1 MEKTKKTKKKI
12 TPAENTKVLTMTE
25 EEAQK
30 IQQMRVFGFED
41 SMQVARGLMGS
52 IHENLL
58 RGDLIFA
65 YRSTATT
72 NKTPL
77 FQVVV
82 VNDLKYG
89 SDGQVYPTSLF
100 SVSLI
105 TAGYSAYIPHM
116 PVDYLDEVVG
126 DLEEGKADKKIIENF
141 KSIVENLKTKIKE
154 GKI

>member
-1 MEKTKKTKKKI
+1 MEKTKKTTKKKI
-12 TPAENTKVLTMTE
+12 TPAENKPSE
-25 EEAQK
+25 EELNRIK
-30 IQQMRVFGFED
+30 GMRIFGYED

-65 YRSTATT
+65 YRSTATS
-72 NKTPL
+72 NKSPL

-89 SDGQVYPTSLF
+89 NDGRTYPTKLF

-141 KSIVENLKTKIKE
+141 KSIVENIKTKIKE
-154 GKI
+154 G

>member
-1 MEKTKKTKKKI
+1 MEKTKKTTKKKI
-12 TPAENTKVLTMTE
+12 TPAENKPSE
-25 EEAQK
+25 EELNRIK
-30 IQQMRVFGFED
+30 GMRIFGYED

-58 RGDLIFA
+58 HGDLIFA
-65 YRSTATT
+65 YRSTATS
-72 NKTPL
+72 NKSPL

-89 SDGQVYPTSLF
+89 NDGRTYPTKLF

-141 KSIVENLKTKIKE
+141 KSIVENIKTKIKE
-154 GKI
+154 G

>member
-1 MEKTKKTKKKI
+1 MEKTKKTMKKKI
-12 TPAENTKVLTMTE
+12 TPAENKPSE
-25 EEAQK
+25 EELNRIK
-30 IQQMRVFGFED
+30 GMRIFGYED
-41 SMQVARGLMGS
+41 SMQVARSIMGS

-58 RGDLIFA
+58 HGDLIFA
-65 YRSTATT
+65 YRSTATS
-72 NKTPL
+72 NKSPL

-89 SDGQVYPTSLF
+89 NDGRTYPTKLF

-141 KSIVENLKTKIKE
+141 KLIVENIKTKIKE
-154 GKI
+154 G

>member
-1 MEKTKKTKKKI
+1 MEKTKKTTKKKI
-12 TPAENTKVLTMTE
+12 TSAENKPSE
-25 EEAQK
+25 EELNRIK
-30 IQQMRVFGFED
+30 GMRIFGYED
-41 SMQVARGLMGS
+41 SMQVARSIMGS

-58 RGDLIFA
+58 HGDLIFA
-65 YRSTATT
+65 YRSTATS
-72 NKTPL
+72 NKSQF

-89 SDGQVYPTSLF
+89 NDGRTYPTELF

-141 KSIVENLKTKIKE
+141 KLIVENIKTKIKE
-154 GKI
+154 G

>member
-1 MEKTKKTKKKI
+1 MEKTKKTTKKKI
-12 TPAENTKVLTMTE
+12 TPSENKPSE
-25 EEAQK
+25 EELNRIK
-30 IQQMRVFGFED
+30 EMRIFGYED
-41 SMQVARGLMGS
+41 SMQVARSIMGS
-52 IHENLL
+52 IHESLL
-58 RGDLIFA
+58 HGDLIFA
-65 YRSTATT
+65 YRSTATS
-72 NKTPL
+72 NKSPL

-89 SDGQVYPTSLF
+89 NDGRTYPTKLF

-141 KSIVENLKTKIKE
+141 KLIVENIKTKIKE
-154 GKI
+154 G

>member
-1 MEKTKKTKKKI
+1 MEKTKKTTKKKI
-12 TPAENTKVLTMTE
+12 TPAENKPSE
-25 EEAQK
+25 EELNRIK
-30 IQQMRVFGFED
+30 GMRIFGYED

-58 RGDLIFA
+58 HGDLIFA
-65 YRSTATT
+65 YRSTATS
-72 NKTPL
+72 NKSPL

-89 SDGQVYPTSLF
+89 NDGRTYPTKLF

-141 KSIVENLKTKIKE
+141 KLIVENIKTKIKE
-154 GKI
+154 G

>member
-1 MEKTKKTKKKI
+1 MEKTKKTTKKKI
-12 TPAENTKVLTMTE
+12 TPAENKPSE
-25 EEAQK
+25 EELNRIK
-30 IQQMRVFGFED
+30 GMRIFGYED

-58 RGDLIFA
+58 HGDLIFA
-65 YRSTATT
+65 YRSTATS
-72 NKTPL
+72 NKSSL

-89 SDGQVYPTSLF
+89 NDGRTYPTKLF

-141 KSIVENLKTKIKE
+141 KIIVENLKTKIKE
-154 GKI
+154 GKV

>member
-1 MEKTKKTKKKI
+1 MEKTKKTKKI
-12 TPAENTKVLTMTE
+12 TPAETKVTE
-25 EEAQK
+25 EEVQK

-58 RGDLIFA
+58 HGDLIFA

-82 VNDLKYG
+82 VNDLNYRN
-89 SDGQVYPTSLF
+89 DGQVYPTSLF

-105 TAGYSAYIPHM
+105 TTGYSAYIPHM

-141 KSIVENLKTKIKE
+141 KIIVENLKTKIKE
-154 GKI
+154 DKV

>member
-1 MEKTKKTKKKI
+1 MEKTKKTTKKKI
-12 TPAENTKVLTMTE
+12 TPAENKPSE
-25 EEAQK
+25 EELNRIK
-30 IQQMRVFGFED
+30 GMRIFGYED

-58 RGDLIFA
+58 HGDLIFA
-65 YRSTATT
+65 YRSTATS
-72 NKTPL
+72 NKSPL

-89 SDGQVYPTSLF
+89 NDGRTYPTKLF

-141 KSIVENLKTKIKE
+141 KIIVENLKTKIKE
-154 GKI
+154 GKV

>member
-1 MEKTKKTKKKI
+1 MEKIKKTTKKKI
-12 TPAENTKVLTMTE
+12 TPAENKPSE
-25 EEAQK
+25 EELNRIK
-30 IQQMRVFGFED
+30 GMRIFGYED

-58 RGDLIFA
+58 HGDLIFA
-65 YRSTATT
+65 YRSTATS
-72 NKTPL
+72 NKSQF

-89 SDGQVYPTSLF
+89 NDGRTYPTKLF

-105 TAGYSAYIPHM
+105 TAGYSAYIPHV

-141 KSIVENLKTKIKE
+141 KLIVENIKTKIKE
-154 GKI
+154 S

>member
-1 MEKTKKTKKKI
+1 MEKTKKTTKKKI
-12 TPAENTKVLTMTE
+12 TPAENKLSE
-25 EEAQK
+25 EELNK
-30 IQQMRVFGFED
+30 IKGMRIFGYED
-41 SMQVARGLMGS
+41 SMQVARSIMGN

-65 YRSTATT
+65 YRSTTT
-72 NKTPL
+72 SNKSPL

-89 SDGQVYPTSLF
+89 NDGRPYPTSLF

-141 KSIVENLKTKIKE
+141 KSIVENIKTKIKE
-154 GKI
+154 ERV

>member
-1 MEKTKKTKKKI
+1 MEKTKKTTKKKI
-12 TPAENTKVLTMTE
+12 TPAENKPSE
-25 EEAQK
+25 EELNRIK
-30 IQQMRVFGFED
+30 GMRIFGYED
-41 SMQVARGLMGS
+41 SMQVARSIMGS
-52 IHENLL
+52 IHESLL
-58 RGDLIFA
+58 HGDLIFA
-65 YRSTATT
+65 YRSTATS
-72 NKTPL
+72 NKSPL

-89 SDGQVYPTSLF
+89 EDGRTYPTLLF

-141 KSIVENLKTKIKE
+141 KSIVDNIKTKIKE
-154 GKI
+154 G

>member
-1 MEKTKKTKKKI
+1 MEKTKKTTKKKI
-12 TPAENTKVLTMTE
+12 TPAENKPSE
-25 EEAQK
+25 EELNRIK
-30 IQQMRVFGFED
+30 GMRIFGYED
-41 SMQVARGLMGS
+41 SMQVARSIMGS

-58 RGDLIFA
+58 HGDLIFA
-65 YRSTATT
+65 YRSTATS
-72 NKTPL
+72 NKSPL

-89 SDGQVYPTSLF
+89 NDGRTYPTKLF
-100 SVSLI
+100 S

-141 KSIVENLKTKIKE
+141 KLIVENIKTKIKE
-154 GKI
+154 G

>member
-1 MEKTKKTKKKI
+1 MEKTKKTKKKT
-12 TPAENTKVLTMTE
+12 TPTETKVLTMTE
-25 EEAQK
+25 EEVQK

-65 YRSTATT
+65 YRSTAPT

-141 KSIVENLKTKIKE
+141 KIIVENLKTKIKE
-154 GKI
+154 GKV

>member
-1 MEKTKKTKKKI
+1 MEKTKKTTKKKI
-12 TPAENTKVLTMTE
+12 TPAENKPSE
-25 EEAQK
+25 EELNRIK
-30 IQQMRVFGFED
+30 GMRIFGYED
-41 SMQVARGLMGS
+41 SMQVARSIMGS
-52 IHENLL
+52 ILENLL
-58 RGDLIFA
+58 HGDLIFA
-65 YRSTATT
+65 YRSTATS
-72 NKTPL
+72 NKSPL

-89 SDGQVYPTSLF
+89 EDGRTYPTELF

-141 KSIVENLKTKIKE
+141 KSIVDNIKTKIKE
-154 GKI
+154 G

>member
-1 MEKTKKTKKKI
+1 MEKIKKTTKKKI
-12 TPAENTKVLTMTE
+12 TPAENKPSE
-25 EEAQK
+25 EELNRIK
-30 IQQMRVFGFED
+30 GMRIFGYED

-58 RGDLIFA
+58 HGDLIFA
-65 YRSTATT
+65 YRSTATS
-72 NKTPL
+72 NKSQF

-89 SDGQVYPTSLF
+89 NDGRTYPTKLF

-141 KSIVENLKTKIKE
+141 KLIVENIKTKIKE
-154 GKI
+154 S

>member
-1 MEKTKKTKKKI
+1 MEKIKKITKKKI
-12 TPAENTKVLTMTE
+12 TPAENKPSE
-25 EEAQK
+25 EELNRIK
-30 IQQMRVFGFED
+30 GMRIFGYED

-52 IHENLL
+52 IHDNLL
-58 RGDLIFA
+58 HGDLIFA
-65 YRSTATT
+65 YRSTATS
-72 NKTPL
+72 NKSPL

-82 VNDLKYG
+82 VNDLNYG
-89 SDGQVYPTSLF
+89 NDGKTYPTKLF

-141 KSIVENLKTKIKE
+141 KSIVEDIKTKIKE
-154 GKI
+154 G

>member
-1 MEKTKKTKKKI
+1 MEKTKKTVKKKI
-12 TPAENTKVLTMTE
+12 TPAEKTKVPTMTE
-25 EEAQK
+25 EEMQK

-141 KSIVENLKTKIKE
+141 KLIVENIKTKIKE
-154 GKI
+154 G

>member
-1 MEKTKKTKKKI
+1 MEKTKKTTKKKI
-12 TPAENTKVLTMTE
+12 TPAENKPSE
-25 EEAQK
+25 EELNRIK
-30 IQQMRVFGFED
+30 GMRIFGYED
-41 SMQVARGLMGS
+41 SMQVARSIMGS

-65 YRSTATT
+65 YRSTATS
-72 NKTPL
+72 NKSPL

-89 SDGQVYPTSLF
+89 NDGRTYPTKLF

-141 KSIVENLKTKIKE
+141 KSIVENIKTKIKE
-154 GKI
+154 G

>member
-1 MEKTKKTKKKI
+1 MEKTKKTTKKKI
-12 TPAENTKVLTMTE
+12 TPTENKPSE
-25 EEAQK
+25 EELNRIK
-30 IQQMRVFGFED
+30 GMRIFGYED

-58 RGDLIFA
+58 HGDLIFA
-65 YRSTATT
+65 YRSTATS
-72 NKTPL
+72 NKSPL

-89 SDGQVYPTSLF
+89 NDGRTYPTKLF

-141 KSIVENLKTKIKE
+141 KLIVENIKTKIKE
-154 GKI
+154 G

>member
-1 MEKTKKTKKKI
+1 MEKTKKTTKKKI
-12 TPAENTKVLTMTE
+12 TPEENKPSE
-25 EEAQK
+25 EELNRIK
-30 IQQMRVFGFED
+30 GMRIFGYED
-41 SMQVARGLMGS
+41 SMQVARSIMGS

-58 RGDLIFA
+58 HGDLIFA
-65 YRSTATT
+65 YRSTATS
-72 NKTPL
+72 NKSPL

-89 SDGQVYPTSLF
+89 NDGRTYPTKLF

-141 KSIVENLKTKIKE
+141 KIIVENLKTKIKE
-154 GKI
+154 GKV

>member
-1 MEKTKKTKKKI
+1 MEKTKKTTKKKI
-12 TPAENTKVLTMTE
+12 TPAENKPSE
-25 EEAQK
+25 EELNRIK
-30 IQQMRVFGFED
+30 GMRIFGYED

-58 RGDLIFA
+58 HGDLIFA
-65 YRSTATT
+65 YRSTATS
-72 NKTPL
+72 NKSLL

-89 SDGQVYPTSLF
+89 NDGRTYPTKLF

-141 KSIVENLKTKIKE
+141 KSIVENIKTKIKE
-154 GKI
+154 G

>member
-1 MEKTKKTKKKI
+1 MKKKI
-12 TPAENTKVLTMTE
+12 TPAENKPSE
-25 EEAQK
+25 EELNRIK
-30 IQQMRVFGFED
+30 GMRIFGYED

-58 RGDLIFA
+58 HGDLIFA
-65 YRSTATT
+65 YRSTATS
-72 NKTPL
+72 NKSPL

-89 SDGQVYPTSLF
+89 NDGRTYPTKLF

-141 KSIVENLKTKIKE
+141 KLIVENIKTKIKE
-154 GKI
+154 G

>member
-1 MEKTKKTKKKI
+1 MEKTKKTTKKKI
-12 TPAENTKVLTMTE
+12 TPAENKPSE
-25 EEAQK
+25 EELNRIK
-30 IQQMRVFGFED
+30 GMRIFGYED

-58 RGDLIFA
+58 HGDLIFA
-65 YRSTATT
+65 YRSTATS
-72 NKTPL
+72 NKSPL

-89 SDGQVYPTSLF
+89 NDGRTYPTELF

-141 KSIVENLKTKIKE
+141 KLIVENIKTKIKE
-154 GKI
+154 G

>member
-1 MEKTKKTKKKI
+1 MEKTKKTTKKI
-12 TPAENTKVLTMTE
+12 TPAENKPSE
-25 EEAQK
+25 EELNRIK
-30 IQQMRVFGFED
+30 GMRIFGYED
-41 SMQVARGLMGS
+41 SMQVARSIMGS

-58 RGDLIFA
+58 HGDLIFA
-65 YRSTATT
+65 YRSTATS
-72 NKTPL
+72 NKSQF

-82 VNDLKYG
+82 VNDLGYG
-89 SDGQVYPTSLF
+89 ADGRTYPTKLF

-141 KSIVENLKTKIKE
+141 KLIVENIKTKIKE
-154 GKI
+154 G